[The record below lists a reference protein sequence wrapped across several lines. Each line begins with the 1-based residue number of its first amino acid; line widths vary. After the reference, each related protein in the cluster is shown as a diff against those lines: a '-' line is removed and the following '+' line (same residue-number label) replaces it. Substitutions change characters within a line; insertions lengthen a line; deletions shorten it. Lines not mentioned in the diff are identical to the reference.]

1 MRIPM
6 VGCLIAATG
15 ASAACHTLKPVTLEQ
30 VNVAKPSE
38 VNVTRG
44 DQSIVVV
51 SGPQVSGDTLVGY
64 VNGKFEELPAAD
76 LKQVRMR
83 APARAQTAALIVATT
98 IGIAGFAWMVTGGG
112 GFVDPKSLEDCED
125 DPNQPECLE

>member
-1 MRIPM
+1 MRIPI
-6 VGCLIAATG
+6 VGCLIAATD
-15 ASAACHTLKPVTLEQ
+15 ASAACHTLKSVTLEQ
-30 VNVAKPSE
+30 VHVAKPSE
-38 VNVTRG
+38 VKVTRG

-51 SGPQVSGDTLVGY
+51 SGPQVIGDTLVGY

-98 IGIAGFAWMVTGGG
+98 VGVAGFAWMVTGGG
-112 GFVDPKSLEDCED
+112 GFFDPKTTTDCDD
-125 DPNQPECLE
+125 DPDRPECQQ

>member
-6 VGCLIAATG
+6 VGYMIAATV

-38 VNVTRG
+38 VKVTRG

-51 SGPQVSGDTLVGY
+51 SGPQVIGDTLVGY

-76 LKQVRMR
+76 LKQVRMK
-83 APARAQTAALIVATT
+83 APARVQTAALIVVTTVGIGMFAMLATSS
-98 IGIAGFAWMVTGGG
+98 GIFHNPA
-112 GFVDPKSLEDCED
+112 DNLDCD
-125 DPNQPECLE
+125 DNPDQVGCQ

>member
-1 MRIPM
+1 M
-6 VGCLIAATG
+6 VGCLIAATV

-38 VNVTRG
+38 VKVTRG

-51 SGPQVSGDTLVGY
+51 SGPQVIGDTLVGY

-76 LKQVRMR
+76 LKQVRMK
-83 APARAQTAALIVATT
+83 APARVQTAALIVATAVG
-98 IGIAGFAWMVTGGG
+98 IGMFAMLATGSGV
-112 GFVDPKSLEDCED
+112 FHNPADNLDCD
-125 DPNQPECLE
+125 DNPDQVGCQ